1 LLKRE
6 NMEDSRLLV
15 VSLASIFMVV
25 FLAGLLASPSILWSE
40 SGGLRVVVTIPPQAE
55 FVEKVGGEHLQVTVL
70 VPPGANPH
78 TYEPTARQMIEV
90 AKAKI
95 YFQVGSGIDLEL
107 TFTEKIVKINSG
119 IIVVNC
125 SEGIR
130 IVDRD
135 PHVWLSPKNAKI
147 IVKNIYK
154 ALVQVDP
161 ENEEYYRR
169 NMESYLRELESLDE
183 EIRGILENLT
193 DRCFIVYHPA
203 WGYFARDYNLT
214 QIPVEKEGKEPTA
227 RGLMALIDQAREL
240 NKKVIFVSPQ
250 FDRRKAETIA
260 ENIDGKVVFLDPL
273 AKDYVNNLR
282 LVALKI
288 AGSMG

>member
-1 LLKRE
+1 MLKRE

>member
-1 LLKRE
+1 
-6 NMEDSRLLV
+6 MEDSRLLV
-15 VSLASIFMVV
+15 VSLASIFIVV

-107 TFTEKIVKINSG
+107 TFTEKLIKINSG
-119 IIVVNC
+119 IIVINC
-125 SEGIR
+125 SEGIQ

-169 NMESYLRELESLDE
+169 NMESYLKELESLDE
-183 EIRGILENLT
+183 EIRRILENLT

-288 AGSMG
+288 AGSMS

>member
-1 LLKRE
+1 
-6 NMEDSRLLV
+6 MEDSRLLV
-15 VSLASIFMVV
+15 VSLVSIFIVV

-107 TFTEKIVKINSG
+107 TFTEKLIKINSG
-119 IIVVNC
+119 IIVINC
-125 SEGIR
+125 SEGIQ

-169 NMESYLRELESLDE
+169 NMESYLKELESLDE
-183 EIRGILENLT
+183 EIRRILENLT

-288 AGSMG
+288 AGSMS

>member
-1 LLKRE
+1 
-6 NMEDSRLLV
+6 MEDSRLLV

>member
-1 LLKRE
+1 
-6 NMEDSRLLV
+6 MEDSRLLV
-15 VSLASIFMVV
+15 VSLASIFIVV

-107 TFTEKIVKINSG
+107 TFTEKLVKINSG

-125 SEGIR
+125 SEGIQ

-183 EIRGILENLT
+183 EIRRILENLT

-214 QIPVEKEGKEPTA
+214 QIPCLLYTSPSPRD
-227 RGLMALIDQAREL
+227 RG
-240 NKKVIFVSPQ
+240 
-250 FDRRKAETIA
+250 
-260 ENIDGKVVFLDPL
+260 
-273 AKDYVNNLR
+273 
-282 LVALKI
+282 
-288 AGSMG
+288 

>member
-15 VSLASIFMVV
+15 VSLASIFIVV

-55 FVEKVGGEHLQVTVL
+55 FVEKVGGEHLQVMVL

-107 TFTEKIVKINSG
+107 TFTEKLIKINSG
-119 IIVVNC
+119 IIVINC
-125 SEGIR
+125 SEGIQ

-169 NMESYLRELESLDE
+169 NMESYLKELESLDE
-183 EIRGILENLT
+183 EIRRILENLT

-288 AGSMG
+288 AGSMS

>member
-1 LLKRE
+1 MLKRE

-15 VSLASIFMVV
+15 VSLASIFIVV
-25 FLAGLLASPSILWSE
+25 FLAGFLASPSILWSE

-119 IIVVNC
+119 IIVINC
-125 SEGIR
+125 SEGIQ

-161 ENEEYYRR
+161 ENKEYYRR
-169 NMESYLRELESLDE
+169 NMESYLKELESLDE
-183 EIRGILENLT
+183 EIRRILENLT

-288 AGSMG
+288 AGSMS

>member
-1 LLKRE
+1 
-6 NMEDSRLLV
+6 MEDSRLLV
-15 VSLASIFMVV
+15 VSLASIFIVV

-240 NKKVIFVSPQ
+240 NKRVIFVSPQ

>member
-1 LLKRE
+1 MLKRE
-6 NMEDSRLLV
+6 TMEDSRLLV
-15 VSLASIFMVV
+15 VSLVSIFIVV

-107 TFTEKIVKINSG
+107 TFTEKLIKINSG
-119 IIVVNC
+119 IIVINC
-125 SEGIR
+125 SEGIQ

-169 NMESYLRELESLDE
+169 NMESYLKELESLDE
-183 EIRGILENLT
+183 EIRRILENLT

-288 AGSMG
+288 AGSMS

>member
-6 NMEDSRLLV
+6 TMEDSRLLV
-15 VSLASIFMVV
+15 VSLVSIFIVV

-107 TFTEKIVKINSG
+107 TFTEKLIKINSG
-119 IIVVNC
+119 IIVINC
-125 SEGIR
+125 SEGIQ

-169 NMESYLRELESLDE
+169 NMESYLKELESLDE
-183 EIRGILENLT
+183 EIRRILENLT

-288 AGSMG
+288 AGSMS

>member
-107 TFTEKIVKINSG
+107 AFTEKIVKINSG

>member
-1 LLKRE
+1 
-6 NMEDSRLLV
+6 MEDSRLLV
-15 VSLASIFMVV
+15 VSLASIFIVV

-55 FVEKVGGEHLQVTVL
+55 FVEKVGGEHLQVMVL

-107 TFTEKIVKINSG
+107 TFTEKLIKINSG
-119 IIVVNC
+119 IIVINC
-125 SEGIR
+125 SEGIQ

-169 NMESYLRELESLDE
+169 NMESYLKELESLDE
-183 EIRGILENLT
+183 EIRRILENLT

-288 AGSMG
+288 AGSMS